1 MNGTLFDEFGEPELD
16 AYPPLPATD
25 PRLAEFFRTHNV
37 VPPVMLGRCIGRSVW
52 SKTGADPQTRTGAY
66 RTLIGVRA
74 EPCTESPRGGTVWI
88 LRLRDDDGIEHD
100 SPRYTSSNHVAV
112 LR

>member
-1 MNGTLFDEFGEPELD
+1 
-16 AYPPLPATD
+16 
-25 PRLAEFFRTHNV
+25 
-37 VPPVMLGRCIGRSVW
+37 
-52 SKTGADPQTRTGAY
+52 
-66 RTLIGVRA
+66 VRA